1 LDAPPSNPASEPKE
15 NNLKRLFTLLA
26 AGALASACGS
36 DNNNNNNNVV
46 NVDPSMSASTISA
59 KFSGAAANSTIQMAA
74 GTYHFD
80 NTLTLSTQ
88 NGVIVK
94 GAGIGQTILDWSGQ
108 TAGADGISQNVPA
121 GGTVQVQFDGFT
133 IQDTIGNGIKVT
145 GGNGV
150 HFNNIEVKWPTRPT
164 HGGYGIYPVQSKK
177 VLVENC
183 KISGASDTGIYV
195 GQSDTIVVRNNE
207 VFQNVAGIE
216 IENSFNA
223 DVTANNSHDNT
234 VGFLVFDLPDLQQ
247 VGGHN
252 IRVYGNQFVNNN
264 TANFGDPSGTVAKVP
279 AGTGGA
285 VMANSKVEVFS
296 NTFTGNTTAG
306 FAAISCFT
314 GVDPDPAHGACV
326 TGNPLYNPF
335 PSLIHV
341 HGNTFSGTGTS
352 PLMHNQDTTHPS
364 FALAFLLSTGLPPAS
379 GSHLFPDAHVSEVLW
394 DGVTLVGSLS
404 ICSNGNTAEHFHN
417 ANLHLLDVDLNA
429 PDLSQ
434 VMTFDESS
442 WNCTPTGFPLPAVTV
457 PTF

>member
-1 LDAPPSNPASEPKE
+1 M
-15 NNLKRLFTLLA
+15 KRLFTLLA

-36 DNNNNNNNVV
+36 DNNGNVV
-46 NVDPSMSASTISA
+46 NVDPNMSESA
-59 KFSGAAANSTIQMAA
+59 VSAAFSGAAANSTIQMAA
-74 GTYHFD
+74 GTYHFA
-80 NTLTLSTQ
+80 NTLNLSTQ
-88 NGVIVK
+88 NGVVVK
-94 GAGIGQTILDWSGQ
+94 GAGIGQTILDWAGQ
-108 TAGADGISQNVPA
+108 TAGADGISQNVPP
-121 GGTVQVQFDGFT
+121 GGTVKVQFEGFT
-133 IQDTIGNGIKVT
+133 IQDTVGNGIKVT

-150 HFNNIEVKWPTRPT
+150 HFSQVEVKWPTRQT
-164 HGGYGIYPVQSKK
+164 HGGYGIYPVQSKN

-207 VFQNVAGIE
+207 IFENVAGIE

-223 DVTANNSHDNT
+223 DVTANNSHNNT

-285 VMANSKVEVFS
+285 VMANTKVEVFN

-306 FAAISCFT
+306 FAVISCFT
-314 GVDPDPAHGACV
+314 GVDPAQDGACV
-326 TGNPLYNPF
+326 TGNPNYNPF

-341 HGNTFSGTGTS
+341 HGNTFSGTGTA
-352 PLMHNQDTTHPS
+352 PLMNNQNMSHPS
-364 FALAFLLSTGLPPAS
+364 FVLAYLLSTGLPPAS
-379 GSHLFPDAHVSEVLW
+379 GPHLFPDNHVSEVLW
-394 DGVTLVGSLS
+394 DGVVVLGNLQ
-404 ICSNGNTAEHFHN
+404 ICSNNNTAEHFHN
-417 ANLHLLDVDLNA
+417 ANLHLLSVDLDN

-434 VMTFDESS
+434 VMTFDDAA
-442 WNCTPTGFPLPAVTV
+442 WDCTPTGFPLPAVPV